1 MVIPFPCCLG
11 IYQGIHEAQIGK
23 GIPAV
28 HHLASIGSPT
38 ISMYKARRECCT
50 AEDYRNGDIGL
61 IKSLQIVLHEGSGL
75 N

>member
-38 ISMYKARRECCT
+38 ISMYKARREGRT
-50 AEDYRNGDIGL
+50 AEDHRNGDMGL

>member
-1 MVIPFPCCLG
+1 
-11 IYQGIHEAQIGK
+11 
-23 GIPAV
+23 
-28 HHLASIGSPT
+28 
-38 ISMYKARRECCT
+38 MYKARRECCT